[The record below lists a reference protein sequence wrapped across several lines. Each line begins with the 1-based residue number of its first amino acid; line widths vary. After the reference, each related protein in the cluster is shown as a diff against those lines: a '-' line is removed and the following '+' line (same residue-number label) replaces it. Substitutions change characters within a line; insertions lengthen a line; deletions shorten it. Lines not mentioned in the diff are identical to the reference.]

1 MSMFDTK
8 FNYLS
13 LEVEVNLSFHF
24 VFLSDIDFVLNAGS
38 MHKVITIKI
47 LLSINLKHL
56 SKAVYNQCSMVLCDD
71 VQWLLPWQPFHQL
84 NIFFYIFCY
93 VKSTTYMPTHV
104 YI

>member
-1 MSMFDTK
+1 MFDTE

-13 LEVEVNLSFHF
+13 LEVGVNLCFHF

-56 SKAVYNQCSMVLCDD
+56 SKAVYQCSMVLCDD
-71 VQWLLPWQPFHQL
+71 VQWLLPGQPFNQL
-84 NIFFYIFCY
+84 NIFLATLFIFALGLRPSLLGY
-93 VKSTTYMPTHV
+93 TRS
-104 YI
+104 